1 MSLDFR
7 AFEEWPITRQAD
19 NLTNQSEA
27 TANMCFLHYGWENVC
42 KHVKFAFQ
50 NRLGQPYSWEE
61 IYRFCFLLL
70 CIWRQF
76 PSTSPPAGG
85 GGLYL
90 EERFNGGFF
99 ALRVWGTYTWRGLF
113 SKFFISVCKMPKSAY
128 RCVLW
133 LWKGRDNVL
142 IFIFQWQGYERVP
155 C

>member
-1 MSLDFR
+1 MSVDFR

-19 NLTNQSEA
+19 NLKNQSEA
-27 TANMCFLHYGWENVC
+27 KANMCFLHYGWENVC

-61 IYRFCFLLL
+61 IYRFCFLFL

-76 PSTSPPAGG
+76 PSTSPHRRG

-99 ALRVWGTYTWRGLF
+99 PLRVWGTYNRRGLYMGGGGGLF
-113 SKFFISVCKMPKSAY
+113 SEFYGI
-128 RCVLW
+128 
-133 LWKGRDNVL
+133 WKGRDFTSWCISKCRE
-142 IFIFQWQGYERVP
+142 IFHFSL
-155 C
+155 